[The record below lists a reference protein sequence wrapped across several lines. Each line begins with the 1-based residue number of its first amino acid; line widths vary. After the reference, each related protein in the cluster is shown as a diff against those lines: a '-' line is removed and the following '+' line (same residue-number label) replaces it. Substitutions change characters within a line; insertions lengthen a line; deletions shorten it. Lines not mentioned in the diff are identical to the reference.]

1 MSLDDGDPVLIAV
14 SLAAVV
20 LGLAWAVL
28 GARVALSRRFPAAW
42 VRLVRPTP
50 IQRAR
55 PVRMGCAQVMSG
67 AGLVAYGA
75 TFLVPMPY
83 PVGVALIAVFLL
95 LLLSA
100 AGSVALLRR

>member
-1 MSLDDGDPVLIAV
+1 MSLDDGEPVLIAL

-28 GARVALSRRFPAAW
+28 GARVAVSRRFPTAW
-42 VRLVRPTP
+42 IRLVRPTP

-83 PVGVALIAVFLL
+83 AVGVALIAVFLL
-95 LLLSA
+95 LLLTA